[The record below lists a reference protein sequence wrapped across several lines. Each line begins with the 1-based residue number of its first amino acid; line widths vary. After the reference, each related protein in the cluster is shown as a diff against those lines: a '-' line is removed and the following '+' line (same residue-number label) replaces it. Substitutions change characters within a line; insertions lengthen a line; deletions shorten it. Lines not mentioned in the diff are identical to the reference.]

1 MFNRIIKS
9 IASVIASVALAAT
22 GLVAASVPAHAVGV
36 PALAWAGTNGAA
48 TTYALQTM
56 TLSGTTPTQA
66 VAPTIGTALAADS
79 SSFYFTQGSDLVK
92 SDLTGANIQVVAA
105 GVASSVVSVAVQG
118 SSLYLYEP
126 NNGIFKVS
134 TSGGVP
140 TRFDIGASVFHP
152 VAASWSYGNQI
163 GASSTDLFWVE
174 SDGVHTQALNGTSD
188 TLFATNAALTF
199 NSNDLGVWVTVS
211 LAVTNGMISVSGS
224 NGSGM
229 ADFWLYDTTAGSPSW
244 SHTAEAFNNWPTVS
258 YAMYVAGLGFY
269 NGYIYFD
276 DGNGWVYK
284 VDAAG
289 TDQTTVFKDPN
300 QNYAAG
306 LAFYSAASSY
316 TVTFDANGGTGTM
329 AAQTASSAT
338 NLTANAFTKA
348 NHVFAFWSTS
358 TSCSFD
364 YNDSGSY
371 PFTSS
376 TTLYACWRGAG
387 QISETLNGSAASAF
401 AFGTVSVGST
411 NTKQFFLKNIG
422 DSTSLS
428 GTISNSSI
436 STGVGL
442 AAVGAANGSTA
453 ACNFSGGSL
462 SYGQSCAFTVTW
474 APGSALTL
482 TTGSHSLDIQLNG
495 NIYSVAF
502 SGTAVTTKT
511 VTFDANL
518 GTGTMANQVSA
529 TTANLTANSFTRG
542 GFVFAGWNTV
552 ANGSGTAYADLAAYA
567 FSANATLYAQWTP
580 AASGG
585 IDSSVVRLGPVV
597 ERQIDPTATTVTLT
611 GFNLNKVTSVAINGV
626 SVQFTV
632 VGAGQISVV
641 LPKLEVGACNV
652 AVTGSGFSILMPAAF
667 RVVTKVDAGS
677 GTGSN
682 GTPSVDRTFSV
693 YFAAGSYALSA
704 KTIAALQAKLAALKA
719 AGGRIVVT
727 AWAQST
733 ADNRGDALLSANRA
747 KAILGWLKS
756 HGIKASAASG
766 KGTLDSS
773 AASRRADVTY
783 ATQK

>member
-48 TTYALQTM
+48 TTYALQTIP
-56 TLSGTTPTQA
+56 LSGTTPTQA

-316 TVTFDANGGTGTM
+316 TVNFDANG
-329 AAQTASSAT
+329 
-338 NLTANAFTKA
+338 
-348 NHVFAFWSTS
+348 
-358 TSCSFD
+358 
-364 YNDSGSY
+364 
-371 PFTSS
+371 
-376 TTLYACWRGAG
+376 
-387 QISETLNGSAASAF
+387 
-401 AFGTVSVGST
+401 
-411 NTKQFFLKNIG
+411 
-422 DSTSLS
+422 
-428 GTISNSSI
+428 
-436 STGVGL
+436 
-442 AAVGAANGSTA
+442 
-453 ACNFSGGSL
+453 
-462 SYGQSCAFTVTW
+462 
-474 APGSALTL
+474 
-482 TTGSHSLDIQLNG
+482 
-495 NIYSVAF
+495 
-502 SGTAVTTKT
+502 
-511 VTFDANL
+511 

-667 RVVTKVDAGS
+667 RVVAKVAAGS

-733 ADNRGDALLSANRA
+733 ANNRGDALLSANRA

-756 HGIKASAASG
+756 HGIKASAANG

-783 ATQK
+783 ATK

>member
-48 TTYALQTM
+48 TTYALQTIP
-56 TLSGTTPTQA
+56 LSGTTPTQA

-244 SHTAEAFNNWPTVS
+244 SHTAEAFNNWPAVS

-316 TVTFDANGGTGTM
+316 TVNFDANG
-329 AAQTASSAT
+329 
-338 NLTANAFTKA
+338 
-348 NHVFAFWSTS
+348 
-358 TSCSFD
+358 
-364 YNDSGSY
+364 
-371 PFTSS
+371 
-376 TTLYACWRGAG
+376 
-387 QISETLNGSAASAF
+387 
-401 AFGTVSVGST
+401 
-411 NTKQFFLKNIG
+411 
-422 DSTSLS
+422 
-428 GTISNSSI
+428 
-436 STGVGL
+436 
-442 AAVGAANGSTA
+442 
-453 ACNFSGGSL
+453 
-462 SYGQSCAFTVTW
+462 
-474 APGSALTL
+474 
-482 TTGSHSLDIQLNG
+482 
-495 NIYSVAF
+495 
-502 SGTAVTTKT
+502 
-511 VTFDANL
+511 

-641 LPKLEVGACNV
+641 LPKLEVGVCNV

-667 RVVTKVDAGS
+667 RVVAKVDAGS
-677 GTGSN
+677 GTGSS

-733 ADNRGDALLSANRA
+733 ANNRGDALLSANRA
-747 KAILGWLKS
+747 KSILGWLKS
-756 HGIKASAASG
+756 HDIKASAASG

-783 ATQK
+783 ATK

>member
-48 TTYALQTM
+48 TTYALQTIP
-56 TLSGTTPTQA
+56 LSGTTPTQA

-244 SHTAEAFNNWPTVS
+244 SHTAEAFNNWPAVS

-316 TVTFDANGGTGTM
+316 TVNFDANG
-329 AAQTASSAT
+329 
-338 NLTANAFTKA
+338 
-348 NHVFAFWSTS
+348 
-358 TSCSFD
+358 
-364 YNDSGSY
+364 
-371 PFTSS
+371 
-376 TTLYACWRGAG
+376 
-387 QISETLNGSAASAF
+387 
-401 AFGTVSVGST
+401 
-411 NTKQFFLKNIG
+411 
-422 DSTSLS
+422 
-428 GTISNSSI
+428 
-436 STGVGL
+436 
-442 AAVGAANGSTA
+442 
-453 ACNFSGGSL
+453 
-462 SYGQSCAFTVTW
+462 
-474 APGSALTL
+474 
-482 TTGSHSLDIQLNG
+482 
-495 NIYSVAF
+495 
-502 SGTAVTTKT
+502 
-511 VTFDANL
+511 

-542 GFVFAGWNTV
+542 GFLFAGWNTA

-667 RVVTKVDAGS
+667 RVVAKVDAGS

-693 YFAAGSYALSA
+693 YFAAGSYVLSA

-733 ADNRGDALLSANRA
+733 ANNRGDALLSANRA

-756 HGIKASAASG
+756 HGIKASAANG

-783 ATQK
+783 ATK

>member
-48 TTYALQTM
+48 TTYALQTIP
-56 TLSGTTPTQA
+56 LSGTTPTQA

-316 TVTFDANGGTGTM
+316 TVNFDANG
-329 AAQTASSAT
+329 
-338 NLTANAFTKA
+338 
-348 NHVFAFWSTS
+348 
-358 TSCSFD
+358 
-364 YNDSGSY
+364 
-371 PFTSS
+371 
-376 TTLYACWRGAG
+376 
-387 QISETLNGSAASAF
+387 
-401 AFGTVSVGST
+401 
-411 NTKQFFLKNIG
+411 
-422 DSTSLS
+422 
-428 GTISNSSI
+428 
-436 STGVGL
+436 
-442 AAVGAANGSTA
+442 
-453 ACNFSGGSL
+453 
-462 SYGQSCAFTVTW
+462 
-474 APGSALTL
+474 
-482 TTGSHSLDIQLNG
+482 
-495 NIYSVAF
+495 
-502 SGTAVTTKT
+502 
-511 VTFDANL
+511 

-542 GFVFAGWNTV
+542 GFLFAGWNTA

-667 RVVTKVDAGS
+667 RVVAKVDAGS

-733 ADNRGDALLSANRA
+733 ANNRGDALLSANRA

-756 HGIKASAASG
+756 HGIKASAANG

-783 ATQK
+783 ATK

>member
-56 TLSGTTPTQA
+56 PLSGTTPTQA

-316 TVTFDANGGTGTM
+316 TVNFDANG
-329 AAQTASSAT
+329 
-338 NLTANAFTKA
+338 
-348 NHVFAFWSTS
+348 
-358 TSCSFD
+358 
-364 YNDSGSY
+364 
-371 PFTSS
+371 
-376 TTLYACWRGAG
+376 
-387 QISETLNGSAASAF
+387 
-401 AFGTVSVGST
+401 
-411 NTKQFFLKNIG
+411 
-422 DSTSLS
+422 
-428 GTISNSSI
+428 
-436 STGVGL
+436 
-442 AAVGAANGSTA
+442 
-453 ACNFSGGSL
+453 
-462 SYGQSCAFTVTW
+462 
-474 APGSALTL
+474 
-482 TTGSHSLDIQLNG
+482 
-495 NIYSVAF
+495 
-502 SGTAVTTKT
+502 
-511 VTFDANL
+511 

-667 RVVTKVDAGS
+667 RVVAKVDAGS

-733 ADNRGDALLSANRA
+733 ANNRGDALLSANRA
-747 KAILGWLKS
+747 KSILGWLKS
-756 HGIKASAASG
+756 HDIKASAASG

-783 ATQK
+783 ATK

>member
-48 TTYALQTM
+48 TTYALQTIP
-56 TLSGTTPTQA
+56 LSGTTPTQA

-244 SHTAEAFNNWPTVS
+244 SHTAEAFNNWPAVS

-316 TVTFDANGGTGTM
+316 TVNFDANG
-329 AAQTASSAT
+329 
-338 NLTANAFTKA
+338 
-348 NHVFAFWSTS
+348 
-358 TSCSFD
+358 
-364 YNDSGSY
+364 
-371 PFTSS
+371 
-376 TTLYACWRGAG
+376 
-387 QISETLNGSAASAF
+387 
-401 AFGTVSVGST
+401 
-411 NTKQFFLKNIG
+411 
-422 DSTSLS
+422 
-428 GTISNSSI
+428 
-436 STGVGL
+436 
-442 AAVGAANGSTA
+442 
-453 ACNFSGGSL
+453 
-462 SYGQSCAFTVTW
+462 
-474 APGSALTL
+474 
-482 TTGSHSLDIQLNG
+482 
-495 NIYSVAF
+495 
-502 SGTAVTTKT
+502 
-511 VTFDANL
+511 

-567 FSANATLYAQWTP
+567 FSVNATLYAQWTP

-641 LPKLEVGACNV
+641 LPKLEVGVCNV

-667 RVVTKVDAGS
+667 RVVAKVDAGS
-677 GTGSN
+677 GTGSS

-733 ADNRGDALLSANRA
+733 ANNRGDALLSANRA
-747 KAILGWLKS
+747 KSILGWLKS
-756 HGIKASAASG
+756 HDIKASAASG

-783 ATQK
+783 ATK

>member
-56 TLSGTTPTQA
+56 PLSGTTPTQA

-316 TVTFDANGGTGTM
+316 TVNFDANG
-329 AAQTASSAT
+329 
-338 NLTANAFTKA
+338 
-348 NHVFAFWSTS
+348 
-358 TSCSFD
+358 
-364 YNDSGSY
+364 
-371 PFTSS
+371 
-376 TTLYACWRGAG
+376 
-387 QISETLNGSAASAF
+387 
-401 AFGTVSVGST
+401 
-411 NTKQFFLKNIG
+411 
-422 DSTSLS
+422 
-428 GTISNSSI
+428 
-436 STGVGL
+436 
-442 AAVGAANGSTA
+442 
-453 ACNFSGGSL
+453 
-462 SYGQSCAFTVTW
+462 
-474 APGSALTL
+474 
-482 TTGSHSLDIQLNG
+482 
-495 NIYSVAF
+495 
-502 SGTAVTTKT
+502 
-511 VTFDANL
+511 

-542 GFVFAGWNTV
+542 GFVFVGWNTV

-567 FSANATLYAQWTP
+567 FSVNATLYAQWTP

-641 LPKLEVGACNV
+641 LPKLEVGVCNV

-667 RVVTKVDAGS
+667 RVVAKVDAGS

-693 YFAAGSYALSA
+693 YFAAGSYVLSA

-733 ADNRGDALLSANRA
+733 ANNRGDALLSANRA

-756 HGIKASAASG
+756 HGVNASAANG

-783 ATQK
+783 ATK

>member
-48 TTYALQTM
+48 TTYALQTIP
-56 TLSGTTPTQA
+56 LSGTTPTQA

-316 TVTFDANGGTGTM
+316 TVNFDANG
-329 AAQTASSAT
+329 
-338 NLTANAFTKA
+338 
-348 NHVFAFWSTS
+348 
-358 TSCSFD
+358 
-364 YNDSGSY
+364 
-371 PFTSS
+371 
-376 TTLYACWRGAG
+376 
-387 QISETLNGSAASAF
+387 
-401 AFGTVSVGST
+401 
-411 NTKQFFLKNIG
+411 
-422 DSTSLS
+422 
-428 GTISNSSI
+428 
-436 STGVGL
+436 
-442 AAVGAANGSTA
+442 
-453 ACNFSGGSL
+453 
-462 SYGQSCAFTVTW
+462 
-474 APGSALTL
+474 
-482 TTGSHSLDIQLNG
+482 
-495 NIYSVAF
+495 
-502 SGTAVTTKT
+502 
-511 VTFDANL
+511 

-542 GFVFAGWNTV
+542 GFVFVGWNTA

-567 FSANATLYAQWTP
+567 FSVNATLYAQWTP

-667 RVVTKVDAGS
+667 RVVAKVDAGS

-733 ADNRGDALLSANRA
+733 ANNRGDALLSANRA

-756 HGIKASAASG
+756 HGIKASAANG

-783 ATQK
+783 ATK